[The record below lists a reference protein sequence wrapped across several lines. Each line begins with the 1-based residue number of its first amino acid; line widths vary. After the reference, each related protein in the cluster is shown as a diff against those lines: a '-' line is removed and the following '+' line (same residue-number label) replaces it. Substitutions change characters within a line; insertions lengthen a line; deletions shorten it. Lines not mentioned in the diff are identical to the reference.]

1 MSDKFKDLNDTFDVE
16 AEIVK
21 PEKEKKEL
29 SKPSESEDVT

>member
-21 PEKEKKEL
+21 PEKEKKEY
-29 SKPSESEDVT
+29 SKPFRV